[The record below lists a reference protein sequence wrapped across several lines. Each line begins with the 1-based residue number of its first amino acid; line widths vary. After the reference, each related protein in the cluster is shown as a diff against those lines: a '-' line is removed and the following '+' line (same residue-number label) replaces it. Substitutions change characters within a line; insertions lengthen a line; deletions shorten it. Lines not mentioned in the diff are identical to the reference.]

1 MCDAPTVLDSNLAGS
16 AWEAARSIIAHSAS
30 SVRASPLYALCPTP
44 PPLARATVIFSAVM
58 ERKFPLGG
66 HLGKVALPGSV
77 IAGE

>member
-16 AWEAARSIIAHSAS
+16 AWEAAALDPRAHIS
-30 SVRASPLYALCPTP
+30 SVRASLYALCPTP